1 MSSCLMGAVR
11 WHKCSTRMKFISL
24 NSAKQGTLVG
34 LHPAPARNYRVE
46 PIVHVL
52 FWLFIFSAVNVD
64 WSESWLD
71 RALRPRTPAPLSV
84 LVFPIFFYAHALWA
98 LPAFFKKRD
107 WLRYGLSLLL
117 IFGAPELLRVL
128 TYAYL
133 TDYPWRSEFSSGDS
147 FILGRLDIAWR
158 AFVFSSGY
166 WFIKDWFVLQRGKS
180 SNSPSASEAKP
191 LAEEEARQ
199 LSNELERLM
208 SSERI
213 FLSEKL
219 TLSDLAE
226 ALSTT
231 DKKLSTLLNQHLGT
245 NFSDYVNGYRVAH
258 FLAQVEEGQLER
270 LSIMG
275 LAEQCGFS
283 SKATFYRA
291 FKKAKQTTPSSFLR
305 SRGAM

>member
-1 MSSCLMGAVR
+1 
-11 WHKCSTRMKFISL
+11 MKSLSL
-24 NSAKQGTLVG
+24 NSTKQGTLAV
-34 LHPAPARNYRVE
+34 LHKWLIHGYRVE
-46 PIVHVL
+46 PIVHAL

-71 RALRPRTPAPLSV
+71 RALRPRRPAPLSV
-84 LVFPIFFYAHALWA
+84 LVFPFFFYAHALWA

-117 IFGAPELLRVL
+117 IFGAPELIRVL
-128 TYAYL
+128 VYAYL

-147 FILGRLDIAWR
+147 FIMGRLDIAWR

-166 WFIKDWFVLQRGKS
+166 WFIKDWFVRQRGKS

-199 LSNELERLM
+199 LSSELERLM
-208 SSERI
+208 ASERT

-231 DKKLSTLLNQHLGT
+231 DKKLSALLNQHLGA
-245 NFSDYVNGYRVAH
+245 NFSDYINGYRVAH
-258 FLAQVEEGQLER
+258 FLAQVEEGQLEQ